1 MLALCFVMAPVDTI
15 LSLSGK
21 VRIGVARPIPV
32 EDEEYEETPPE
43 TARYMGEQLLESNA
57 QNGRGKLRLFKCPV
71 PHKHFLSYNRILGFN
86 VFTFT

>member
-57 QNGRGKLRLFKCPV
+57 QNGRGKRRLFKCPV
-71 PHKHFLSYNRILGFN
+71 LYHTSIFCRIIAY
-86 VFTFT
+86 

>member
-43 TARYMGEQLLESNA
+43 TVRYMGEQLLESNT

-71 PHKHFLSYNRILGFN
+71 LYHTNIFCRIIAY
-86 VFTFT
+86 

>member
-1 MLALCFVMAPVDTI
+1 MAPVDTI

-43 TARYMGEQLLESNA
+43 TTRYMGEQLLESNA
-57 QNGRGKLRLFKCPV
+57 QNGRGKLRLFKISSTIQGGKACLRKP
-71 PHKHFLSYNRILGFN
+71 Y
-86 VFTFT
+86 

>member
-21 VRIGVARPIPV
+21 VRIGVARPVPV

-71 PHKHFLSYNRILGFN
+71 
-86 VFTFT
+86 FTTQAFFVV